1 MKLIGSSHRI
11 FLREDAKPCVFQF
24 PNKTWG
30 VFQTLVSVVG
40 CVWFPPSHC
49 LKGLEVWRWEGTE
62 VLYNTVPIFSYKA
75 CTRAQIGWFLLVN
88 HRKEPLCSSQWL
100 TCSRTLLYIHRLCTR
115 CRATWGPFG
124 VNHQHFST
132 SVFWLFTLNQRSCL
146 RYVSK
151 NWNMESSN
159 TCTGLFFSPPPQKA
173 SGNK

>member
-1 MKLIGSSHRI
+1 MKLIGCSHRI

-88 HRKEPLCSSQWL
+88 HSKEPLCSSQSDSPAAGHSSTYTACALAVGQPGDLSVL
-100 TCSRTLLYIHRLCTR
+100 TT
-115 CRATWGPFG
+115 
-124 VNHQHFST
+124 NT
-132 SVFWLFTLNQRSCL
+132 SAL
-146 RYVSK
+146 RYFGCSHLT
-151 NWNMESSN
+151 S
-159 TCTGLFFSPPPQKA
+159 GHA
-173 SGNK
+173 SGT